1 MQTMHA
7 TQAMRAGHARKSWR
21 ARIIPSSLH
30 RQALESA
37 RAGNII
43 MSNAGAGFDD
53 GLAKRNAVVLGLTQ
67 ALGGGNNAV
76 LIATGSLVGA
86 MLAPSK
92 VLATMPV
99 AAYVL
104 GLWIGT
110 LPVGALA
117 RRYGRQVAFQVGT
130 LFGVLTGIL
139 CFLGVVYGSF
149 VLFCLGAL
157 VGGFYAAAMH
167 GYRFAAADTASPAFR
182 PKAISWVMAG
192 GVASGVIGP
201 QLIILTKDL
210 WPPFLFA
217 PTFIGQALLA
227 VGAGLMLMVLRLP
240 KPVAPQ
246 AGDAPKPVRPLKEIA
261 RQPRFIAAVVCGV
274 ASFGTMNLVM
284 TSAPLAML
292 DCNHSVNDA
301 ALGLQWH
308 VIAMYLPGFITGSLI
323 ARFGVD
329 RIIMLGFILLIV
341 SALVSMAGITV
352 WHFWIGLILLGVGW
366 SFSFIGATT
375 MVTEC
380 HEPHERLIV
389 QPLNDFLVF
398 GTMTIVTLMS
408 GAVLASAGWNAVNG
422 LVFPVVLAAAALL
435 VLFGSRRVRV

>member
-7 TQAMRAGHARKSWR
+7 TQAMCAGHARKSWR
-21 ARIIPSSLH
+21 ARVIPPNLLP
-30 RQALESA
+30 QALESA

>member
-1 MQTMHA
+1 
-7 TQAMRAGHARKSWR
+7 
-21 ARIIPSSLH
+21 
-30 RQALESA
+30 
-37 RAGNII
+37 
-43 MSNAGAGFDD
+43 
-53 GLAKRNAVVLGLTQ
+53 
-67 ALGGGNNAV
+67 
-76 LIATGSLVGA
+76 
-86 MLAPSK
+86 
-92 VLATMPV
+92 
-99 AAYVL
+99 
-104 GLWIGT
+104 
-110 LPVGALA
+110 
-117 RRYGRQVAFQVGT
+117 
-130 LFGVLTGIL
+130 
-139 CFLGVVYGSF
+139 
-149 VLFCLGAL
+149 
-157 VGGFYAAAMH
+157 
-167 GYRFAAADTASPAFR
+167 
-182 PKAISWVMAG
+182 
-192 GVASGVIGP
+192 
-201 QLIILTKDL
+201 
-210 WPPFLFA
+210 
-217 PTFIGQALLA
+217 
-227 VGAGLMLMVLRLP
+227 MLMVLRLP